1 MIDLHALAS
10 AIHLLT
16 NSWQPWLVV
25 VPGILIGLAVHAVP
39 GLTTSMALAIC
50 LPLIPYMD
58 FLQALI
64 FMTAMY
70 AGALFGVAIPAI
82 LLNVPGSAAAVGT
95 TFDGFPMAQAGR
107 HNEALG
113 LALASSCAGQT
124 VAYLLLL
131 LLAQPIAAFAIRL
144 GPPEI
149 LVVAIW
155 GLTLIARLRGRH
167 LARGLLSGVF
177 GLLLGT
183 VGLSVRGAARG
194 TFGFD
199 LLLDGIPLV
208 PAIVGLFAAAELFNL
223 VDRDYIVA
231 DLTHRRVDAG
241 RILAGMRDTFRYPDD
256 IAARRAA
263 WHRHRHPARRSCHR
277 QPAVVFRG
285 EARRQGPERFGKGDP
300 RGIIAAESANASS
313 EGGSMATLLALGIP
327 TGGAT
332 AVMLV
337 AFSMHDITGGP
348 AFMRDHADLVYAV
361 ILSSLAQVV
370 VLAVVGFGFIFVAG
384 TVVKIRLR
392 VLVTV
397 VLALAVVGSFA
408 LAQNLAGPL
417 TLAAFAVIG
426 WLMQRFDYPAAAVVV
441 GLLLGRLTEGA
452 LLRTWQM
459 SGGDPGFLLT
469 RPIALVLLALLI
481 GSVVALSEAVAR
493 ESAEEEPFEMKRR
506 TLLAGTAAALAA
518 SPASAD
524 AWPRRPFTI
533 VVPFD
538 VGGSADRLARGFAQ
552 VHAEISGPAD
562 DRRRSRRAP
571 EASSAPTGFCDSPPT
586 ATPSC

>member
-1 MIDLHALAS
+1 MIDVNGLAA
-10 AIHLLT
+10 AIHLLGS
-16 NSWQPWLVV
+16 SWQPWLVV
-25 VPGILIGLAVHAVP
+25 VPGILIGLIVHAVP

-58 FLQALI
+58 FPQALI

-113 LALASSCAGQT
+113 LALASSCTGQA

-131 LLAQPIAAFAIRL
+131 ILAQPIASFAIRL

-149 LVVAIW
+149 LVVSVW
-155 GLTLIARLRGRH
+155 GMTLIARLRGRH
-167 LARGLLSGVF
+167 LARGLMAGVF

-199 LLLDGIPLV
+199 LLLDGIPVV

-223 VDRDYIVA
+223 VGRDYIVA
-231 DLTHRRVDAG
+231 DLARRRVEAG
-241 RILAGMRDTFRYPDD
+241 RILAGMRDTFRYPTTLLRGALLGSGIGILPGGHA
-256 IAARRAA
+256 IANLLSWSEAKRAA
-263 WHRHRHPARRSCHR
+263 KD
-277 QPAVVFRG
+277 
-285 EARRQGPERFGKGDP
+285 PERFGTGDP

-337 AFSMHDITGGP
+337 AFSMHNITGGP
-348 AFMRDHADLVYAV
+348 AFMRDHADIVYAV
-361 ILSSLAQVV
+361 ILSSLAQVGI
-370 VLAVVGFGFIFVAG
+370 LAVVGFGFIFVAG
-384 TVVKIRLR
+384 YAVKVRIR
-392 VLVTV
+392 VLVTI

-408 LAQNLAGPL
+408 LAQNMAGPI
-417 TLAAFAVIG
+417 TLAVFAVIG
-426 WLMQRFDYPAAAVVV
+426 WLMQRFDYPVAAVVV
-441 GLLLGRLTEGA
+441 GLLLGRLMEGA

-459 SGGDPGFLLT
+459 SGGEIGFVLT
-469 RPIALVLLALLI
+469 RPIALGLLVLLF
-481 GSVVALSEAVAR
+481 GSVALPYLRASRSLVA
-493 ESAEEEPFEMKRR
+493 
-506 TLLAGTAAALAA
+506 
-518 SPASAD
+518 
-524 AWPRRPFTI
+524 
-533 VVPFD
+533 
-538 VGGSADRLARGFAQ
+538 
-552 VHAEISGPAD
+552 
-562 DRRRSRRAP
+562 SRRNR
-571 EASSAPTGFCDSPPT
+571 TV
-586 ATPSC
+586 

>member
-1 MIDLHALAS
+1 MIDVHALA
-10 AIHLLT
+10 AAVHLLGS
-16 NSWQPWLVV
+16 SWQPWLVV
-25 VPGILIGLAVHAVP
+25 LPGILIGLAVHAVP

-113 LALASSCAGQT
+113 LALAASCVGQMI
-124 VAYLLLL
+124 AYLLLL
-131 LLAQPIAAFAIRL
+131 CLAQPIAAFAIRL
-144 GPPEI
+144 GPPEM
-149 LVVAIW
+149 LMVSLW
-155 GLTLIARLRGRH
+155 GMTLIARLRGRH
-167 LARGLLSGVF
+167 MARGLLAGVF

-199 LLLDGIPLV
+199 LLLDGIPTV
-208 PAIVGLFAAAELFNL
+208 PAIVGLFAAAELFNR
-223 VDRDYIVA
+223 VGREYIV
-231 DLTHRRVDAG
+231 DDRTRRQVNAG
-241 RILAGMRDTFRYPDD
+241 RILTGMRETFRHPGTLLRGALLGSGIGILPGGHA
-256 IAARRAA
+256 IANLLSYSEARRAA
-263 WHRHRHPARRSCHR
+263 KD
-277 QPAVVFRG
+277 
-285 EARRQGPERFGKGDP
+285 PERFGTGDP

-337 AFSMHDITGGP
+337 AFGMHNITGGP
-348 AFMRDHADLVYAV
+348 AFMRDHADIVYAV

-370 VLAVVGFGFIFVAG
+370 LLAAAGFGFIFVAG
-384 TVVKIRLR
+384 FVVKVRLR
-392 VLVTV
+392 LLVPI
-397 VLALAVVGSFA
+397 VLALAVIGSYA
-408 LAQNLAGPL
+408 LAQNLAGPI

-426 WLMQRFDYPAAAVVV
+426 WLMQRFDYPVAAAVV

-452 LLRTWQM
+452 LLRTYQM
-459 SGGDPGFLLT
+459 SGGDIGFLLT
-469 RPIALVLLALLI
+469 RPIALAILLLLI
-481 GSVVALSEAVAR
+481 GSIALPYLRRGRPGLLE
-493 ESAEEEPFEMKRR
+493 KRQGR
-506 TLLAGTAAALAA
+506 
-518 SPASAD
+518 
-524 AWPRRPFTI
+524 I
-533 VVPFD
+533 V
-538 VGGSADRLARGFAQ
+538 
-552 VHAEISGPAD
+552 
-562 DRRRSRRAP
+562 
-571 EASSAPTGFCDSPPT
+571 
-586 ATPSC
+586 

>member
-1 MIDLHALAS
+1 MIDFAALA
-10 AIHLLT
+10 AAVHLLGG
-16 NSWQPWLVV
+16 SWQPWLVV
-25 VPGILIGLAVHAVP
+25 LPGLMIGLAVHAVP

-113 LALASSCAGQT
+113 LALAASCVGQA

-131 LLAQPIAAFAIRL
+131 CLAQPIAAFAIRL
-144 GPPEI
+144 GPPEM
-149 LVVAIW
+149 LMVSLW
-155 GLTLIARLRGRH
+155 GMTLIARLRGRH
-167 LARGLLSGVF
+167 LARGLLAGVF

-199 LLLDGIPLV
+199 LLLDGIPMV

-223 VDRDYIVA
+223 VGREYIV
-231 DLTHRRVDAG
+231 DDRSRRRVHAS
-241 RILAGMRDTFRYPDD
+241 RILAGMRETFRYPGTLLRGALLGSGIGILPGGHA
-256 IAARRAA
+256 IANLLSYSEARRAA
-263 WHRHRHPARRSCHR
+263 KDPD
-277 QPAVVFRG
+277 
-285 EARRQGPERFGKGDP
+285 RFGTGDP

-337 AFSMHDITGGP
+337 AFGMHNITGGP
-348 AFMRDHADLVYAV
+348 AFMRDHADIVYAV
-361 ILSSLAQVV
+361 ILSSLAQVAL
-370 VLAVVGFGFIFVAG
+370 LAVVGFAFIFIAG
-384 TVVKIRLR
+384 FVVKVRLR
-392 VLVTV
+392 LLVPI
-397 VLALAVVGSFA
+397 VLALAVIGSYA
-408 LAQNLAGPL
+408 LAQNLAGPV
-417 TLAAFAVIG
+417 TLAVFAVIG
-426 WLMQRFDYPAAAVVV
+426 WLMQRFDYPVAAAVV

-452 LLRTWQM
+452 LLRTYQM
-459 SGGDPGFLLT
+459 SGGDIGFLLT
-469 RPIALVLLALLI
+469 RPIALVILLLLI
-481 GSVVALSEAVAR
+481 GSIVLPYLRRGRPRVV
-493 ESAEEEPFEMKRR
+493 
-506 TLLAGTAAALAA
+506 GTHQG
-518 SPASAD
+518 
-524 AWPRRPFTI
+524 RI
-533 VVPFD
+533 
-538 VGGSADRLARGFAQ
+538 
-552 VHAEISGPAD
+552 I
-562 DRRRSRRAP
+562 
-571 EASSAPTGFCDSPPT
+571 
-586 ATPSC
+586 